1 MLWLDYLT
9 RFHGWELRLWLL
21 LNGGRGVDDTL
32 ANSVTIF
39 RTKLTLYVGLPVYL
53 MSTVAK
59 EPRLVAIAISVVI
72 VSGLLDLID
81 GFLAK
86 LFGTSDS
93 GKRLDPAGDF
103 INALVAFVI
112 ILGEHRFEFWLT
124 VPAVGVTVL
133 GGFIFAL
140 RVASGVQTHL
150 LARATIGTMYAG
162 AVALFIAIAATHKL
176 LPETTAF
183 GCWIAGTSMG
193 QGFFLV
199 GLVLMAVST
208 LVYASRALPQIRLRP
223 ILGMSQ
229 LT

>member
-9 RFHGWELRLWLL
+9 RFHGWELRLWLFC
-21 LNGGRGVDDTL
+21 NGGRWVDDTV

-39 RTKLTLYVGLPVYL
+39 RTKLSLYVGLTAYL
-53 MSTVAK
+53 MYAAMR
-59 EPRLVAIAISVVI
+59 EPRLLVIAIAIVI
-72 VSGLLDLID
+72 TSGLLDLVD
-81 GFLAK
+81 GSLAK
-86 LFGTSDS
+86 RYGRSES

-112 ILGEHRFEFWLT
+112 ILGEHRFEFWLA

-140 RVASGVQTHL
+140 RVASGVETHL

-162 AVALFIAIAATHKL
+162 AVALFIAIAATHEL
-176 LPETTAF
+176 LPEANNFWCLVT
-183 GCWIAGTSMG
+183 GTLMG
-193 QGFFLV
+193 K
-199 GLVLMAVST
+199 GLFVLGLALMLVST
-208 LVYASRALPQIRLRP
+208 LVYASRALPKIHLRLN
-223 ILGMSQ
+223 LGMSQ